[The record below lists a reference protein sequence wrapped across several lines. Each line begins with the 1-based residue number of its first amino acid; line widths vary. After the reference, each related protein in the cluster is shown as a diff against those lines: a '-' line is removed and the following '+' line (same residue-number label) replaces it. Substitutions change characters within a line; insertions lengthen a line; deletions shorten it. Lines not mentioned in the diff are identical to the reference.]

1 MFLFEFSFQRLI
13 SFPFLIYSETKPV
26 KKTVKF
32 ADGIL
37 PGYGSSHSDSEQK
50 TELSP
55 ASGVVNMN
63 EKRKK
68 KQKRRK
74 KSAVTENNEN
84 QTVSFLW

>member
-1 MFLFEFSFQRLI
+1 MFFIRLFISKTHLFSF
-13 SFPFLIYSETKPV
+13 FDYSETKPV

-55 ASGVVNMN
+55 SSGVVNIN

-74 KSAVTENNEN
+74 KSAATENNEN
-84 QTVSFLW
+84 QTVSFL